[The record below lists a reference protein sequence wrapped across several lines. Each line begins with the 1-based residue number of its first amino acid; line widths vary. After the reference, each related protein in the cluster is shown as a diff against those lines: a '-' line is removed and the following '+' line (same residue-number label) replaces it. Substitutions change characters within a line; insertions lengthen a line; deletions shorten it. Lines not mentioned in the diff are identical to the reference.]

1 MFDKFNKEKSISF
14 LVEYNAI
21 NQKKK
26 LDLIVEER
34 QDPIEDIKMGGI
46 LEELLL
52 LLFRLELDRRRTEH
66 LLNIEKANFT
76 KLKSQIENISYK
88 RAVGNYILHFILML
102 IMGCLLMKKKNY
114 ISPDHQILIIIYLLK
129 ITRFA

>member
-1 MFDKFNKEKSISF
+1 VFDKFNKEKSISF

-26 LDLIVEER
+26 LDLIVEEK

-102 IMGCLLMKKKNY
+102 IMGCLLMKK
-114 ISPDHQILIIIYLLK
+114 
-129 ITRFA
+129 